1 MKISYNWLK
10 EYLNID
16 ISKEDVSSLLT
27 DIGLEVEGFEVISN
41 VKGGLQGIVIGKII
55 TKVQHPN
62 ADRLSLTNVDIGE
75 KDYLQI
81 VCGAPNVEVGLIVP
95 VATVGTRLYSDND
108 SYKIKRSK
116 IRGEL
121 SNGMICGE
129 DEIGLGSKTDG
140 IMVLDPDIKP
150 GTLASDYFSLGSDI
164 IFNIGLTP
172 NRTDAMGHIGVARD
186 LMTVLNNNGN
196 SFKISKP
203 SVSSFNIENRD
214 KEIKV
219 EVLDN
224 NLCPRYS
231 GVSISNISI
240 SESPEWLEDRL
251 KAIGL
256 NPVNSIVDITNYVL
270 HETGQPLHAFDI
282 NKING
287 NKIIVSTVKE
297 KTSFTT
303 LDNKIIKLSSNDL
316 MINDENKPMCI
327 AGIFGG
333 VNSSVTNQTTDI
345 FLESAYF
352 DPVSIRKTS
361 KRHKLNTDASFR
373 YERGCDPNMTLYAL
387 KRAALLISEICGGVI
402 SSEVIDIYPNKIKD
416 KEIKLSYN
424 RMDKIIGQVIPRE
437 KVKSILKDLEIKIIN
452 STKEGLQL
460 LVPPYRVDVQRDIDI
475 IEEILRIFGFNRI
488 DIPKKINSSISFSE
502 GLDSEGLVNTISD
515 LLSANGFNEVMN
527 NSISKNN
534 HTKLID
540 SLNSAE
546 NVNILNPLSQDLN
559 ILRQSLL
566 FSGLENII
574 YNQNRRNHNIKIYE
588 FGKTYN
594 YKNNTYK
601 ENKHLQMLACGRI
614 RSENWNYNSDK
625 VDFYFIK
632 DKVEHIIRRI
642 GIKSLKTELKDCLG
656 FSSGMIYKFKDKNLV
671 SFGKIKTSI
680 CKVFGIK
687 STVYGANF
695 DWDLVLELANY
706 TKTKYQEISKYQEVR
721 RDLSLMVDI
730 NVSFDELTRIAKK
743 TDHSI
748 LKKINLFDVY
758 DGVELPKDKKSYA
771 LSFMFE
777 DTSKTLTDK
786 IVDEVMEKLIKS
798 FQDKAG
804 AIIR

>member
-10 EYLNID
+10 EYLNIN

-27 DIGLEVEGFEVISN
+27 DIGLEVEGFEEISS

-55 TKVQHPN
+55 SKEQHPN
-62 ADRLSLTNVDIGE
+62 ADRLCLTYVDIGE

-81 VCGAPNVEVGLIVP
+81 VCGAPNVEVGLVVP
-95 VATVGTRLYSDND
+95 VATVGTRLYSDDD
-108 SYKIKRSK
+108 SFKIKRSK

-196 SFKISKP
+196 SFKITKP
-203 SVSSFNIENRD
+203 SISSFNVENRD
-214 KEIKV
+214 REIKV
-219 EVLDN
+219 EVLDSS
-224 NLCPRYS
+224 LCPRYS

-240 SESPEWLEDRL
+240 SESPKWLEDRL

-256 NPVNSIVDITNYVL
+256 NPVNNIVDITNYVL
-270 HETGQPLHAFDI
+270 HETGQPLHAFDL
-282 NKING
+282 NKIEG

-303 LDNKIIKLSSNDL
+303 LDNKKIKLTSKDL
-316 MINDENKPMCI
+316 MINNENKPMCI

-333 VNSSVTNQTTDI
+333 IDSCVTNQTTDI

-352 DPVSIRKTS
+352 DPISIRKTS
-361 KRHKLNTDASFR
+361 KRHKLYTDASFR

-387 KRAALLISEICGGVI
+387 KRAALLIAEICGGVI
-402 SSEVIDIYPNKIKD
+402 SSEVIDCYPNQIKD
-416 KEIKLSYN
+416 KEIQLSYT
-424 RMDKIIGQVIPRE
+424 RMDQIIGQVIPRG
-437 KVKSILKDLEIKIIN
+437 KVKSILKDLEIEIIN
-452 STKEGLQL
+452 SNNQGLQL
-460 LVPPYRVDVQRDIDI
+460 LVPPYRVDVQREIDI
-475 IEEILRIFGFNRI
+475 IEEILRIFGFNNI
-488 DIPKKINSSISFSE
+488 DIPNKINSSISYSE
-502 GLDSEGLVNTISD
+502 GLDSEDLVNIISD
-515 LLSANGFNEVMN
+515 LLSTNGFNEVMN
-527 NSISKNN
+527 NSITK
-534 HTKLID
+534 HTYTKLID
-540 SLNSAE
+540 SLNPAD
-546 NVNILNPLSQDLN
+546 NVNILNPLSKDLN

-574 YNQNRRNHNIKIYE
+574 YNQNRRNHDIKIYE
-588 FGKTYN
+588 FGNIYN
-594 YKNNTYK
+594 YKNSSYN
-601 ENKHLQMLACGRI
+601 ENKHLQLLATGRI

-632 DKVEHIIRRI
+632 EKVDHIIKRI

-656 FSSGMIYKFKDKNLV
+656 FSNGMIYKFKDIRLV
-671 SFGKIKTSI
+671 SFGKVKNSI
-680 CKVFGIK
+680 CNDFGIK
-687 STVYGANF
+687 SSVYGANF
-695 DWDLVLELANY
+695 DWDLVLKLANY
-706 TKTKYQEISKYQEVR
+706 TKTKYKEITKYQEVR

-730 NVSFDELTRIAKK
+730 KISFGELNRIAKK
-743 TDHSI
+743 TDNSI
-748 LKKINLFDVY
+748 LKNVHLFDVY
-758 DGVELPKDKKSYA
+758 DGDELPKDKKSYA
-771 LSFMFE
+771 LSFIFE
-777 DTSKTLTDK
+777 DTSRTLTDT
-786 IVDEVMEKLIKS
+786 IVDKVMEKLIKS
-798 FQDKAG
+798 FKDKAG